1 MYKVIVS
8 DCQIPAQENAD
19 KKEAGFK
26 EVFQG
31 IRDAYPN
38 GVVVTFRNA
47 HTGHESDA
55 FLFANEFYPVTP
67 LDIEGVTNAEIRD
80 ICRIAKLDNSRQ
92 LNELFWGNDIALL
105 TTELWSGETE
115 NETELKRKLI
125 NEILDAVFSDISLL

>member
-1 MYKVIVS
+1 MQKIIVS
-8 DCQIPAQENAD
+8 DCRIPAQKSAD
-19 KKEAGFK
+19 KKKVGFR

-47 HTGHESDA
+47 YTGHESDA
-55 FLFANEFYPVTP
+55 FLFANEYYPVTP
-67 LDIEGVTNAEIRD
+67 LDIEGVANAEIRD
-80 ICRIAKLDNSRQ
+80 ICRIAKLDNFQQ

-115 NETELKRKLI
+115 NETELKRKLGCS
-125 NEILDAVFSDISLL
+125 ILGRILIVN